1 MRLTHK
7 QVRCEYMFKR
17 KNGLRI
23 FLCFS
28 YIVSSR
34 IAIADGSS
42 GYRHMWEGWG
52 SGHMTFGIMPMALF
66 WLFLVVFIVFLIR
79 WTTRESIVN
88 KPPTEK
94 NSLDILKERFARG
107 EIDKKEY
114 EESKRVLS
122 D

>member
-1 MRLTHK
+1 
-7 QVRCEYMFKR
+7 MFKR
-17 KNGLRI
+17 KNGLRA
-23 FLCFS
+23 FLFAG
-28 YIVSSR
+28 YVVFSR
-34 IAIADGSS
+34 IAIADDGS

-66 WLFLVVFIVFLIR
+66 WLFLVVFIAFLIR
-79 WTTRESIVN
+79 WTTRDSMVD
-88 KPPTEK
+88 KPPAEK
-94 NSLDILKERFARG
+94 TALNILKERFARG